1 MAGRNSIDGFRSQD
15 GGAVD
20 RRPRSLRRAD
30 GSMPRM
36 GRSMTGTAGS
46 SRSLATA
53 EQPRNYTPRRSASI
67 STNNPSSSLT
77 DFDINPSDNIF
88 ADLEQGS
95 SKRGRK
101 GRKKPQSTRRKWI
114 KRIIIA
120 LVIIGVGFGG
130 MLLWRAFM
138 ASSHIFKGDIF
149 GLIQQKELKADS
161 NGRSNIL
168 LLGTSEDDPGHE
180 GSYLT
185 DSIMILS
192 ISQSKKDAYMISIPR
207 DLYVKYRRS
216 CNSGNAGKIN
226 EYFNCVNSDWSS
238 TEAEDERQAASRKFF
253 GNIVGLDLQYS
264 VHVNYTVLR
273 DLVSA
278 LGGIKVT
285 IESRDPR
292 GQMDGNFDWKC
303 KGGNARA
310 SHATMVKNCPPN
322 GHFIDYPNGPVDLDA
337 EHALYLAQARG
348 ASGISYGFEQSNF
361 DREKN
366 QQKVLVAIKEKATSA
381 GTLTNFGAVTGII
394 DALGK
399 NLRTNFETSEI
410 RTLMSLGQ
418 NIKSDAIKS
427 VSLLDTPVGDLVV
440 AQTVNGISSVVPA
453 AGTYDYSQIQAY
465 INKTLNATEV
475 SKESA
480 HVVVLNASGA
490 SGVAKREADKLEKLG
505 MVIDSIDNAPS
516 SGSAGSNKI
525 YQVAGR
531 ASAPNTKAKL
541 ESIYHAQV
549 TTGTPPVTTGSH
561 TQFVVV
567 VGQPTT
573 GTSSA
578 ISD

>member
-1 MAGRNSIDGFRSQD
+1 M
-15 GGAVD
+15 
-20 RRPRSLRRAD
+20 
-30 GSMPRM
+30 
-36 GRSMTGTAGS
+36 
-46 SRSLATA
+46 
-53 EQPRNYTPRRSASI
+53 
-67 STNNPSSSLT
+67 
-77 DFDINPSDNIF
+77 
-88 ADLEQGS
+88 
-95 SKRGRK
+95 
-101 GRKKPQSTRRKWI
+101 
-114 KRIIIA
+114 
-120 LVIIGVGFGG
+120 
-130 MLLWRAFM
+130 
-138 ASSHIFKGDIF
+138 
-149 GLIQQKELKADS
+149 
-161 NGRSNIL
+161 
-168 LLGTSEDDPGHE
+168 
-180 GSYLT
+180 
-185 DSIMILS
+185 
-192 ISQSKKDAYMISIPR
+192 
-207 DLYVKYRRS
+207 
-216 CNSGNAGKIN
+216 
-226 EYFNCVNSDWSS
+226 
-238 TEAEDERQAASRKFF
+238 
-253 GNIVGLDLQYS
+253 GLDLQYS

-427 VSLLDTPVGDLVV
+427 VSLLGTPVGDLVV
-440 AQTVNGISSVVPA
+440 AQTVNGISSVIPA

-531 ASAPNTKAKL
+531 ASAPHTKAKL
-541 ESIYHAQV
+541 ESIYHAQA
-549 TTGTPPVTTGSH
+549 TTGTPPVPTGSH

-567 VGQPTT
+567 VGQSTT

-578 ISD
+578 ISN

>member
-36 GRSMTGTAGS
+36 GRSMTRTAGS

-53 EQPRNYTPRRSASI
+53 EQSRNYTPRRSVSI

-95 SKRGRK
+95 GKRGRK

-120 LVIIGVGFGG
+120 LVIIGVGFGA

-207 DLYVKYRRS
+207 DLYVKYHRS

-303 KGGNARA
+303 RGGNPRA

-322 GHFIDYPNGPVDLDA
+322 GHFIDYPNGPVNLDA

-381 GTLTNFGAVTGII
+381 GTLANFGAVTGII

-427 VSLLDTPVGDLVV
+427 VSLLGTPVGDLVV
-440 AQTVNGISSVVPA
+440 AQTVNGISSVIPA

-505 MVIDSIDNAPS
+505 MVIDSIDNAPH

-567 VGQPTT
+567 VGQSTT

>member
-1 MAGRNSIDGFRSQD
+1 
-15 GGAVD
+15 
-20 RRPRSLRRAD
+20 
-30 GSMPRM
+30 
-36 GRSMTGTAGS
+36 
-46 SRSLATA
+46 
-53 EQPRNYTPRRSASI
+53 
-67 STNNPSSSLT
+67 
-77 DFDINPSDNIF
+77 
-88 ADLEQGS
+88 
-95 SKRGRK
+95 
-101 GRKKPQSTRRKWI
+101 
-114 KRIIIA
+114 
-120 LVIIGVGFGG
+120 
-130 MLLWRAFM
+130 LLWRAFM

-303 KGGNARA
+303 RGGNPRA

-427 VSLLDTPVGDLVV
+427 VSLLGTPVGDLVV
-440 AQTVNGISSVVPA
+440 AQTVNGISSVIPA

-505 MVIDSIDNAPS
+505 MVIDSIDNAPH

-531 ASAPNTKAKL
+531 ASAPHTKAKL
-541 ESIYHAQV
+541 ESIYHAQA
-549 TTGTPPVTTGSH
+549 TTGTPPVATGSH

-567 VGQPTT
+567 VGQSTT

>member
-1 MAGRNSIDGFRSQD
+1 MAGRNSIDGFRSQSS
-15 GGAVD
+15 GAVD

-46 SRSLATA
+46 GRSLATA
-53 EQPRNYTPRRSASI
+53 EQPRNYTPHRSASI

-95 SKRGRK
+95 GTRGRK

-149 GLIQQKELKADS
+149 GLIQQKDLKADS

-207 DLYVKYRRS
+207 DLYVKYHRS

-278 LGGIKVT
+278 LGGIRVT

-303 KGGNARA
+303 RGGNPRA

-381 GTLTNFGAVTGII
+381 GTLANFGAVTGII

-427 VSLLDTPVGDLVV
+427 VSLLNTTVGDLVV
-440 AQTVNGISSVVPA
+440 AQTVGGISSVVPA

-465 INKTLNATEV
+465 INKTLNATDV

-531 ASAPNTKAKL
+531 ASAPHTKAKL
-541 ESIYHAQV
+541 ESIYHAQA
-549 TTGTPPVTTGSH
+549 TTNTPPVATGSR

-567 VGQPTT
+567 VGQSTT

>member
-53 EQPRNYTPRRSASI
+53 EQPRNYTPRRSVSI

-95 SKRGRK
+95 GKRGRK

-114 KRIIIA
+114 KRVIIA
-120 LVIIGVGFGG
+120 LVIISVGFGA

-192 ISQSKKDAYMISIPR
+192 VSQSKKDAYMISIPR

-303 KGGNARA
+303 RGGNPRA

-381 GTLTNFGAVTGII
+381 GTLANFGAVTGII

-427 VSLLDTPVGDLVV
+427 VSLLNTTVGDLVV
-440 AQTVNGISSVVPA
+440 AQTVGGISSVVPA

-541 ESIYHAQV
+541 ESIYHAQA

-567 VGQPTT
+567 VGQSTT

>member
-36 GRSMTGTAGS
+36 GRSMTGTAGAG
-46 SRSLATA
+46 RSLTTV
-53 EQPRNYTPRRSASI
+53 EQPRNYAPRRSASI

-77 DFDINPSDNIF
+77 DFDINPSDNLF

-95 SKRGRK
+95 GGRGRR

-114 KRIIIA
+114 KRVIIA

-207 DLYVKYRRS
+207 DLYVKYHRS

-303 KGGNARA
+303 RGGNPRA

-322 GHFIDYPNGPVDLDA
+322 GHFIDYPNGPVNLDA

-541 ESIYHAQV
+541 ESIYHAQA
-549 TTGTPPVTTGSH
+549 TIGTPPVTTGSH

-567 VGQPTT
+567 VGQSTT

-578 ISD
+578 ISN